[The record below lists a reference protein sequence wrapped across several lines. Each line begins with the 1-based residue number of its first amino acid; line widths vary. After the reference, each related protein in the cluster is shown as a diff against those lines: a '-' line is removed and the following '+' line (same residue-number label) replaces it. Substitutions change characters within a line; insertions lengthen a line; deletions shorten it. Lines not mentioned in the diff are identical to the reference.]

1 MGKIV
6 NYTTHGDGVHPEDYS
21 RPTGQRLS
29 LGLTQEL
36 LLQRWTKLEVE
47 LQEWYE
53 SLPPTF
59 APSGR
64 TRLSSRLRNLGKSDA
79 DMGME
84 RVWYDI
90 PMCASTMQSYH
101 MARVILLVNRPQ
113 ESTAIRSN
121 VSARL
126 RSYRFIQKEVLR
138 HCKEICGISLADP
151 TDAVRVHSV
160 QPLFV
165 AGQAFYTQPEQ
176 ELVLELLSGIETEL
190 GWATNHQRRK
200 LIDEW
205 KVNDE

>member
-1 MGKIV
+1 MPSAR
-6 NYTTHGDGVHPEDYS
+6 T
-21 RPTGQRLS
+21 R
-29 LGLTQEL
+29 
-36 LLQRWTKLEVE
+36 
-47 LQEWYE
+47 
-53 SLPPTF
+53 F
-59 APSGR
+59 SGR
-64 TRLSSRLRNLGKSDA
+64 HGALGHDET
-79 DMGME
+79 DMDMD

-90 PMCASTMQSYH
+90 PMCASTIQSYH
-101 MARVILLVNRPQ
+101 MAQILLLVNRPQ
-113 ESTAIRSN
+113 ESTAIRST

-126 RSYRFIQKEVLR
+126 RSYRLIQKEVLR

-165 AGQAFYTQPEQ
+165 AGQAFYTRPEQ

-205 KVNDE
+205 KVNDG